1 MKIRTLIFSL
11 AALGTLMLSSV
22 AQACGLHGDSMASF
36 SRFHP
41 LMQQHNMQTSFSVL
55 DISFKQPAT
64 VVAKGKEQ
72 SHNFTFFV
80 PSDYYDATVK
90 IEGSKNVTLLSQ
102 PTFALSRLSEKKAL
116 RFVIEKP
123 GKHEIVVTLVAKRGP
138 NPITIQRTLFVQ
150 SA

>member
-1 MKIRTLIFSL
+1 MNIRAL
-11 AALGTLMLSSV
+11 AFGLSALGSMLVSSV
-22 AQACGLHGDSMASF
+22 SYACGMHGDGMANF

-41 LMQQHNMQTSFSVL
+41 LMQQHNVQTSFSVL
-55 DISFKQPAT
+55 DISFQQPAT
-64 VVAKGKEQ
+64 VIAKGKEQ

-90 IEGSKNVTLLSQ
+90 IEGSENVTVLSEQ
-102 PTFALSRLSEKKAL
+102 SFPVSKLSEKKAL
-116 RFVIEKP
+116 RFVIAKP